1 MASILNVDQIGHST
15 TGTTALTVDSS
26 GNLSVSGKLST
37 PTRPI
42 FSVRGRT
49 NSTSLTAADANFDY
63 ISTWTTTDVNV
74 GGLLNAGGYAQ
85 VPTGF
90 GGIYQITWVT
100 NSQTAGSLNFKS
112 AFMYHYDG
120 STYTHLMRHFAADDY
135 SNYSVGTTFFY
146 QLDAGDII
154 YAGYDDQYAVPH
166 ADDARS
172 NFSMMFVG

>member
-15 TGTTALTVDSS
+15 SSTTALEIASNGLVTHP
-26 GNLSVSGKLST
+26 K
-37 PTRPI
+37 RPI
-42 FSVRGRT
+42 FSVRGRAGG
-49 NSTSLTAADANFDY
+49 TSLTPADANFDY
-63 ISTWTTTDVNV
+63 INSWTTTDINV

-100 NSQTAGSLNFKS
+100 NSQTSGSLNYKS

-120 STYTHLMRHFAADDY
+120 STYTQLLRHFAANDY
-135 SNYSVGTTFFY
+135 SNYSVGTTFFFP
-146 QLDAGDII
+146 LDEGDII
-154 YAGYDDQYAVPH
+154 YAGYDDRYAIPH
-166 ADDARS
+166 AGDDRS